1 MASLSVSLECSS
13 CIYTVPRFFCL
24 VFCFHFFQYS
34 KKECP
39 KIRKLNRVKDDTIK
53 AVEDK
58 APPSR
63 EILHSLVQ
71 VKSRKKRG
79 RVYQF
84 PFNSSMFVFNF
95 NTVKKEYS

>member
-1 MASLSVSLECSS
+1 MV
-13 CIYTVPRFFCL
+13 
-24 VFCFHFFQYS
+24 
-34 KKECP
+34 KE
-39 KIRKLNRVKDDTIK
+39 DTIK

-63 EILHSLVQ
+63 EIFHSLVP
-71 VKSRKKRG
+71 VKSRKNRG

-84 PFNSSMFVFNF
+84 PFNSSMLVFNF